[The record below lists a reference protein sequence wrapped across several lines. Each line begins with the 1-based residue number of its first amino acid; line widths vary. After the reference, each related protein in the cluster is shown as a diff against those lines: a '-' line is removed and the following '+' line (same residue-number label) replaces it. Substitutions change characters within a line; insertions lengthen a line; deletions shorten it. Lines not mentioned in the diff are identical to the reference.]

1 MCGNL
6 LFFWK
11 ISYLLRKNVTY
22 QTNILFKRFHI
33 HFLMKFFLP
42 FSWLYGGITDIRN
55 WLYDHKKI
63 RSFRFEV
70 PMISVGNLTVGGT
83 GKTPHI
89 EYLIRFLENNF
100 SIATLSRGYG
110 RKTKGFLLA
119 HPQTSSTEIG
129 DEPMQFYQKFG
140 KNIIVSVGE
149 ERALAVPYILY
160 EHPEVNLILLDD
172 AFQHRPVQP
181 DINIM
186 LTDYKRLFYNDHPF
200 PVGRLRERRHS
211 AKRADIILVTKCP
224 KNLSETEQQN
234 IIQNI
239 QKYNTHA
246 PVLFTYFDYAKPSS
260 LFLKEKTCSQKV
272 ALVSA
277 IAQPNHFEND
287 MKLLLDVHHHFS
299 FPDHYFFSERD
310 IQGFL
315 DFLEKNPDCDFVCTE
330 KDAVKLREMQI
341 PETLQNRLFSV
352 GIEVCFLTPAM
363 ETCFQRK
370 ISDTLTHRKN

>member
-1 MCGNL
+1 
-6 LFFWK
+6 
-11 ISYLLRKNVTY
+11 
-22 QTNILFKRFHI
+22 
-33 HFLMKFFLP
+33 MKFFLP

-55 WLYDHKKI
+55 WLYNHKKI
-63 RSFRFEV
+63 SSFRFEV

-89 EYLIRFLENNF
+89 EHLIRFLQNHF

-110 RKTKGFLLA
+110 RKTKGVLLA

-129 DEPMQFYQKFG
+129 DEPMQFYEKFG

-149 ERALAVPYILY
+149 ERALAIPYILHD
-160 EHPEVNLILLDD
+160 HPEVNLILLDD

-181 DINIM
+181 DVNIL

-211 AKRADIILVTKCP
+211 AKRADIILVTKCQ
-224 KNLSETEQQN
+224 KNLSENEQQN

-239 QKYNTHA
+239 QKYNAHA
-246 PVLFTYFDYAKPSS
+246 PVFFTYFDYAKPSS
-260 LFLKEKTCSQKV
+260 LFLKKKTCSKNV

-277 IAQPNHFEND
+277 IAQPKHFESD
-287 MKLLLDVHHHFS
+287 MKLLFDVHHHFS

-310 IQGFL
+310 LQSFL
-315 DFLEKNPDCDFVCTE
+315 DFLEKNPDFDLICTE
-330 KDAVKLREMQI
+330 KDAVKLREMHV
-341 PETLQNRLFSV
+341 PEAFENRFFSV
-352 GIEVCFLTPAM
+352 GIEVCFIQKEVA
-363 ETCFQRK
+363 FQEYIQEKLQKR
-370 ISDTLTHRKN
+370 ILQIQGN